1 MKNLIYTIPALLLFA
16 AACSEDPVEP
26 KTQDDGSGIA
36 LSTTTLS
43 FLNTGEAVD
52 GAASVTVTSNAD
64 WTLIGKDDW
73 CHPSVTEGKNGESV
87 IFTADAN
94 PGAESRTAE
103 FFFVSGSKTEKLY
116 VMQKQNSVI
125 ELFKDEFD
133 LPREGGDIAVRVS
146 ANEEVTV
153 NIPAEYQWIT
163 RVETPASKSLDL
175 NVFYFHIAETD
186 EYEQREGKI
195 EFMSGGNTVP
205 ATVTQE
211 RQIELRVEQATYDAG
226 ANGGIVEV
234 TVHTNL
240 PYSVDVPDVTSSWL
254 TPDLDEN
261 ASTDPGTI
269 TTRTERFTVGTQG
282 EMTRAGKITLTS
294 LDGSLTTSFVIRQ
307 RGSNPKT
314 IEIPDENFRQAL
326 ADISYVIIDGYEAP
340 ECELSDLGQNATEMN
355 VSGKNIESIEG
366 IRNFPNVQNLD
377 CSNNNITKMD
387 FSGTKVYTDYY
398 NNYSKLYGNPI
409 EELIG
414 GDYIQYVMLNCAD
427 GNTSEVPGNGLTGAN
442 GVSSKKLRLEGSAI
456 ASVYVQYNPALEK
469 VDISSCAK
477 LNSIYYLGAT
487 GCGIN
492 NPPFRAYFPTGTYIS
507 DWGVPDGCEYIAGPP
522 TDW

>member
-211 RQIELRVEQATYDAG
+211 RKIELRVEQATYDAG
-226 ANGGIVEV
+226 PDGGTVEV
-234 TVHTNL
+234 VVHTNL

-261 ASTDPGTI
+261 AGTDPGNI

-377 CSNNNITKMD
+377 CSNNLITKMD
-387 FSGTKVYTDYY
+387 FSDTKVWT
-398 NNYSKLYGNPI
+398 NTSGTGSKIAGNPI
-409 EELIG
+409 EEIIG
-414 GDYIQYVMLNCAD
+414 GKYINGIILNCESSNA
-427 GNTSEVPGNGLTGAN
+427 GQAGVGLTGAD
-442 GVSSKKLRLEGSAI
+442 GVASTKLRVSGPAITWVAIHYNPKLEKIDLSALSGFSPYSFGGSTGCATPFK
-456 ASVYVQYNPALEK
+456 AYFATGTDLTYVYVPA
-469 VDISSCAK
+469 
-477 LNSIYYLGAT
+477 GA
-487 GCGIN
+487 
-492 NPPFRAYFPTGTYIS
+492 
-507 DWGVPDGCEYIAGPP
+507 EYIAGPP

>member
-1 MKNLIYTIPALLLFA
+1 MKRLLYIIPFLLLFA
-16 AACSEDPVEP
+16 AACTEDPVEP
-26 KTQDDGSGIA
+26 QTQDDGSGIA
-36 LSTTTLS
+36 LSVTTLS

-87 IFTADAN
+87 IFTADVN
-94 PGAESRTAE
+94 PGSESRTAE

-146 ANEEVTV
+146 ANDKVTV
-153 NIPAEYQWIT
+153 NIPADYPWIT
-163 RVETPASKSLDL
+163 MVETPASKSLDL
-175 NVFYFHIAETD
+175 NVFYFHIEETD
-186 EYEQREGKI
+186 VYEQRSGRI
-195 EFMSGGNTVP
+195 EVLSGGNTVP

-211 RQIELRVEQATYDAG
+211 RKVELRVEQATYDAG
-226 ANGGIVEV
+226 ANGGTVEV

-254 TPDLDEN
+254 TPDLDED
-261 ASTDPGTI
+261 AGTDPGTI

-387 FSGTKVYTDYY
+387 FSGTKVYTDYN

-414 GDYIQYVMLNCAD
+414 GNYIQYVMLNCAD
-427 GNTSEVPGNGLTGAN
+427 GNKQEVPGNGLTGAN
-442 GVSSKKLRLEGSAI
+442 GVSSKKLRVEGSAI
-456 ASVYVQYNPALEK
+456 MAVYVQYNPALEK

-507 DWGVPDGCEYIAGPP
+507 DWGVPEGCEYIAGPP

>member
-1 MKNLIYTIPALLLFA
+1 MKRLLYIIPFLLFFA
-16 AACSEDPVEP
+16 AACTEDPVEP
-26 KTQDDGSGIA
+26 QTQDDGSGIA
-36 LSTTTLS
+36 LSVTTLS

-211 RQIELRVEQATYDAG
+211 RKVELRVEQATYDAG
-226 ANGGIVEV
+226 PDGGTVEV
-234 TVHTNL
+234 VVHTNL

-254 TPDLDEN
+254 TPDLDED
-261 ASTDPGTI
+261 AGTDPGTI

-355 VSGKNIESIEG
+355 VSGKNIESLEG
-366 IRNFPNVQNLD
+366 LENFSRVEQLD
-377 CSNNNITKMD
+377 CSNNNIKTVD
-387 FSGTKVYTDYY
+387 FTNTRVYESTM
-398 NNYSKLYGNPI
+398 G
-409 EELIG
+409 
-414 GDYIQYVMLNCAD
+414 
-427 GNTSEVPGNGLTGAN
+427 GNTSLKLKGNPWEEIICSRYIYYINLESDSPDASLTGSN
-442 GVSSKKLRLEGSAI
+442 GETSTALKISGSM
-456 ASVYVQYNPALEK
+456 
-469 VDISSCAK
+469 
-477 LNSIYYLGAT
+477 IYGVK
-487 GCGIN
+487 IN
-492 NPPFRAYFPTGTYIS
+492 NCPSLQILDLYECTSLFTYSGYCSIQ
-507 DWGVPDGCEYIAGPP
+507 GCVPDGLLKVYVAYGKKSGLSSLCTGVEIFETPSGL
-522 TDW
+522 